1 VFDSHLRKLR
11 AELRHPAEFG
21 WLLALVFFLPLF
33 EAPKNLCWLGYLI
46 TWLYHRYRDK
56 DWGGPWDRWDSLIAL
71 WIASGYV
78 AAAFAGIRQD
88 EWSGANDVLR
98 YASVLWLVKRSRY
111 DERALL
117 SILGTAIASTLVA
130 LLWGYWKVHVA
141 RTHLTLGL
149 NSVGHVNHSAI
160 YLAIVLG
167 IALSFAIAYW
177 KRIGLAGR
185 AMLGFSVTAL
195 TVSVFAT
202 ESQAAVGAAVLFV
215 VAFAAA
221 LGARGRV
228 DAVKGALIALL
239 GFAIVFAANPGV
251 LNKTL
256 DRAEKGRVL
265 SFRDQIWSNGLVE
278 WRRFPLFG
286 VGLGNFGHVSLEQ
299 LQDWSKAQNWAVR
312 PSDEG
317 MTSHGHSLYLTA
329 LAERGLIGFGI
340 LIAVLI
346 AWGVALL
353 RGVPRAPHSPLEWT
367 LFGAAFAGWLIT
379 VVIGL
384 VNTTL
389 HHEHGILAVLVL
401 GFWLARPGS
410 RVSPERALQP

>member
-1 VFDSHLRKLR
+1 MFDSHLRKLR

-46 TWLYHRYRDK
+46 TWLYRRYRNK

-88 EWSGANDVLR
+88 EWSGANDILR
-98 YASVLWLVKRSRY
+98 YGSVLWLVKRSRY

-117 SILGTAIASTLVA
+117 WILGTVIASTLVA

-160 YLAIVLG
+160 YMAIVLG
-167 IALSFAIAYW
+167 IALSFTIAYW